1 MLDPTE
7 GWSGPASS
15 AGRNADR
22 ARCGAGS
29 WRICSLLK
37 VNFYAGWVRCR
48 CPRRARQDDG
58 NHLRMCSRFSL
69 THRKPAFPRQRSML
83 F

>member
-1 MLDPTE
+1 MLDPAE

-29 WRICSLLK
+29 WRICSLSK
-37 VNFYAGWVRCR
+37 VNFYAGWV
-48 CPRRARQDDG
+48 PPSGEPLRRESSPDVQPLQS
-58 NHLRMCSRFSL
+58 N
-69 THRKPAFPRQRSML
+69 PA
-83 F
+83 